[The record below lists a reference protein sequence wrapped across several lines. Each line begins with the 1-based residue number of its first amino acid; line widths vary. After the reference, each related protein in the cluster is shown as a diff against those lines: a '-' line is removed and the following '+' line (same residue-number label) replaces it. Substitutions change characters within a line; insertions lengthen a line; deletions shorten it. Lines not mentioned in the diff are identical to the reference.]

1 MSKKE
6 KKNIIELDSSS
17 DDYSDNSSK
26 LSTDSSSSLTSSS
39 YGISS
44 GDDISSDKSSRIDVK
59 DIKQINDKFNK
70 LEIELTICR
79 KNIADMSRRI
89 FDLEDESNN
98 IKISNIDI
106 LQKLE
111 EQKKIID
118 KQKTL
123 HFISRRNDFF

>member
-1 MSKKE
+1 MSKKDQ
-6 KKNIIELDSSS
+6 KNKIEIDASSDDSSDSSS
-17 DDYSDNSSK
+17 KISEESSFFSSSISSYELSSIDDS
-26 LSTDSSSSLTSSS
+26 STD
-39 YGISS
+39 
-44 GDDISSDKSSRIDVK
+44 KSNLDLK
-59 DIKQINDKFNK
+59 DKFSK

-79 KNIADMSRRI
+79 KNIADMSKRI

-106 LQKLE
+106 LQKLD
-111 EQKKIID
+111 EQKKLID

>member
-1 MSKKE
+1 MLY
-6 KKNIIELDSSS
+6 NL
-17 DDYSDNSSK
+17 
-26 LSTDSSSSLTSSS
+26 
-39 YGISS
+39 
-44 GDDISSDKSSRIDVK
+44 

-111 EQKKIID
+111 EQKKLVD
-118 KQKTL
+118 VSTKEKPKSL
-123 HFISRRNDFF
+123 HFISRRNDFI